1 MSFVPRYVTECLSPS
16 TGEDDIQVLP
26 VQGMQTVVATNETLS
41 SKQLRRR
48 LHRHNEHWEHYPDDV
63 PLRTL
68 ALKGDSRAALAPFLA
83 YR

>member
-1 MSFVPRYVTECLSPS
+1 M
-16 TGEDDIQVLP
+16 P

-41 SKQLRRR
+41 SKLLRRR
-48 LHRHNEHWEHYPDDV
+48 LHHHNEHWVYYPDDI